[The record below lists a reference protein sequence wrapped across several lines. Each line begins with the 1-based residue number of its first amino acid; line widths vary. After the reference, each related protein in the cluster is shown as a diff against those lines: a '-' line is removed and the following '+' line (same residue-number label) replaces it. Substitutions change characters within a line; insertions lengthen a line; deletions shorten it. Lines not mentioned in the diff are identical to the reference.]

1 MFGGKKYICY
11 SHLSE
16 IILKWFLHK
25 VGLSLSIKGP
35 DKEKPRVNLHIENQP
50 LGKMRRPLTA
60 GPAAHSFNY
69 S

>member
-1 MFGGKKYICY
+1 MFGEKICY

-25 VGLSLSIKGP
+25 VGLSLSIKGA
-35 DKEKPRVNLHIENQP
+35 DKEEPRVNLHVENQP
-50 LGKMRRPLTA
+50 PGKTGRPLTA
-60 GPAAHSFNY
+60 GATAHSFNY